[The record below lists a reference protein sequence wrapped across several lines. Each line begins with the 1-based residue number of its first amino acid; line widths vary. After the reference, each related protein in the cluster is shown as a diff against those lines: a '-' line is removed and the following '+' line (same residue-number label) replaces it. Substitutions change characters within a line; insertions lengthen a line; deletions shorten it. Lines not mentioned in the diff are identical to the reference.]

1 MYWHKTDHSIFLWWF
16 WSRLYPRV
24 CHLLL
29 SHSVYLQFFFS
40 CLVFLQICPFYWCF
54 RIHFFTIYFCF
65 VYTSFISSLYYFL
78 ANLSAATRENSIE
91 VPQKSKNRTT
101 TWSSNSIPGY
111 LSKEN
116 KKTNSKRYIHPYV
129 HCSIIHNSQNCQ
141 QPKCLSM
148 DEWIK
153 MRCIY
158 IDLYI

>member
-1 MYWHKTDHSIFLWWF
+1 MVILISFISVGVSPFAVPQCLSAIFLF
-16 WSRLYPRV
+16 LFS
-24 CHLLL
+24 L
-29 SHSVYLQFFFS
+29 SADLSIL
-40 CLVFLQICPFYWCF
+40 LVFQNSLFY
-54 RIHFFTIYFCF
+54 HFCF
-65 VYTSFISSLYYFL
+65 IYTSFISSLYYFL

-148 DEWIK
+148 DEWMK